1 MTSPKPIAIIGGG
14 LAGLTAASYLNKKNI
29 PFVLFEAGPKI
40 AGLASSFT
48 DEEGFTHDFGAHFIT
63 NRLADAI
70 GIGEQC
76 RDVKHYGEAVWFKR
90 KSYNYPFGLVA
101 IPELSFGYI
110 KDKVNSIGKKEK
122 PVSAADWF
130 RQKYGSALADQVA
143 LPLIEAW
150 SGEPAEN
157 LSASLGDGLFGGSI
171 FKTFYLKVAGLV
183 SGLAVACGYNREKP
197 ETPSVWHVYP
207 ENGIST
213 VCEKLADGLND
224 SIKLNS
230 PVSEIIVENDQVTAV
245 RVNDERFEVAAVI
258 STAPANI
265 LSKLVKG
272 THVLDDTSAFR
283 YRAMTF
289 LNIRLKGE
297 KLLPDTVM
305 WFPEKRFPFFRVTE
319 ATFSMPWLAPKGKS
333 ILTVDFGCKKGDDIW
348 NMEESQLLELSLKH
362 LEEIIPDIRS
372 RFLGS
377 DVLRTTIAYPVF
389 LKEYEETRKE
399 FERTTN
405 IKKLLSIGR
414 NGEFSHMFMED
425 VYWRTQKR
433 VGNVISE
440 LNE

>member
-1 MTSPKPIAIIGGG
+1 MNLPKPISIIGGG
-14 LAGLTAASYLNKKNI
+14 IAGLTAASYLKQNNI
-29 PFVLFEAGPKI
+29 PFILFEAGPKI

-63 NRLADAI
+63 NRLANAI
-70 GIGEQC
+70 GVGEQC
-76 RDVKHYGEAVWFKR
+76 RDVKHYGEAVWFKG

-110 KDKVNSIGKKEK
+110 KDKVNSLGKNEK
-122 PVSAADWF
+122 PDSAADWF
-130 RQKYGSALADQVA
+130 RQKYGTALADQVA

-171 FKTFYLKVAGLV
+171 FKTFYLKMAGLL
-183 SGLAVACGYNREKP
+183 SGHAVACGYNREKP

-207 ENGIST
+207 KNGIST
-213 VCEKLADGLND
+213 VCAKLAEGLED

-230 PVSEIIVENDQVTAV
+230 PVSEIIVENEQVIAV
-245 RVNDERFEVAAVI
+245 KVNDEMIEVAGVI

-265 LSKLVKG
+265 LPKLVKG
-272 THVLDDTSAFR
+272 THVLDEVADFK

-289 LNIRLKGE
+289 LNIRLTGE

-305 WFPEKRFPFFRVTE
+305 WFPEKRFDFFRITE
-319 ATFSMPWLAPKGKS
+319 ATFSMPWLAPKGKT

-348 NMEESQLLELSLKH
+348 NMEESKLLELSLKE
-362 LEEIIPDIRS
+362 LEELIPDIRS
-372 RFLGS
+372 RYLGC

-405 IKKLLSIGR
+405 IKNLLSIGR

-433 VGNVISE
+433 VGHLLSE
-440 LNE
+440 LNL

>member
-171 FKTFYLKVAGLV
+171 FKTFY
-183 SGLAVACGYNREKP
+183 
-197 ETPSVWHVYP
+197 
-207 ENGIST
+207 
-213 VCEKLADGLND
+213 
-224 SIKLNS
+224 
-230 PVSEIIVENDQVTAV
+230 
-245 RVNDERFEVAAVI
+245 
-258 STAPANI
+258 
-265 LSKLVKG
+265 
-272 THVLDDTSAFR
+272 
-283 YRAMTF
+283 
-289 LNIRLKGE
+289 
-297 KLLPDTVM
+297 
-305 WFPEKRFPFFRVTE
+305 
-319 ATFSMPWLAPKGKS
+319 
-333 ILTVDFGCKKGDDIW
+333 
-348 NMEESQLLELSLKH
+348 
-362 LEEIIPDIRS
+362 
-372 RFLGS
+372 
-377 DVLRTTIAYPVF
+377 
-389 LKEYEETRKE
+389 
-399 FERTTN
+399 
-405 IKKLLSIGR
+405 
-414 NGEFSHMFMED
+414 
-425 VYWRTQKR
+425 
-433 VGNVISE
+433 
-440 LNE
+440 

>member
-183 SGLAVACGYNREKP
+183 TGHAVACGYNREKP

-433 VGNVISE
+433 VGNLISE